1 MNNKSHFTNV
11 WNFISSTL
19 FSNIGYVYDA
29 QRGNSR
35 IHDNYDITDTT
46 ELRLISSRRTFL

>member
-1 MNNKSHFTNV
+1 MNKKSHFTNV

-19 FSNIGYVYDA
+19 FSNKGYVSDTNY
-29 QRGNSR
+29 RV
-35 IHDNYDITDTT
+35 HDNYDVTDTT